1 VQLDL
6 NNNVS
11 EKDAQL
17 LKAIEAVR
25 SGTMSIHS
33 ASKTFNVPYKSLY
46 IELKKLGIK
55 SRFRQKKYNDNIN
68 DEQLKIIVS
77 EFENS
82 KITDLQSYLKMR
94 NISMYALVKKLMSA
108 YKERNDMVKRQQQLL
123 QSQKVEI
130 EVQAETI
137 KDLRDKLEDEKRK
150 QKQTK
155 KQVHSNDEV
164 ILLKAKV
171 RTLEHENNDLKR
183 ELETLRRWVK
193 RKSMTC

>member
-1 VQLDL
+1 MQLDL

-25 SGTMSIHS
+25 SGAMSIHS

-46 IELKKLGIK
+46 TELKKLGIESQFK
-55 SRFRQKKYNDNIN
+55 QRKYNDNIS
-68 DEQLKIIVS
+68 DEQLKIIVN

-82 KITDLQSYLKMR
+82 KITDLQEYLKTR

-108 YKERNDMVKRQQQLL
+108 YKERNDMVKRQQALL

-193 RKSMTC
+193 RKSVTS